1 MRPLKSIASGFASVC
16 LVSAIAIAPASA
28 QSLIR
33 DTEIEHMLRE
43 YADPILDAAG
53 LPSADV
59 DLYIIADPT
68 INAFVTGGQNIFL
81 HTGTIIEA
89 ETPNQLKGV
98 IAHETGHIAGAHL
111 ARINDGMNAAQVPMY
126 ISLGLGLIAAL
137 AGEGGAAGALMASSQ
152 QFGAL
157 SLMTYSRAQ
166 EASADQAALQ
176 YLETSGQS
184 AEGLVEFF
192 ERFRYQEVM
201 SNARRFP
208 YFRSHPLSSERIAI
222 LRDNADAAQHANV
235 DDTPEDIAYLQR
247 IQGKIYGFLA
257 EPEFVLYRYP
267 RTDQTLPARYARAV
281 AYFRDGRL
289 DDARVEIGSLIAQEP
304 DNPYFQELYGQMLF
318 ETGHIAESIPYHRRS
333 VELEPTAP
341 LLRLN
346 LAISLIAADNDAYL
360 DDAQENLQVAL
371 DIEPDNGF
379 AWYELSI
386 VHEREGDTA
395 LAKLAIAEQAYA
407 SGDGARAVM
416 FASRARADLEQG
428 SPAWVRATEIESVGA
443 NMAERQSRRF
453 QITSH

>member
-1 MRPLKSIASGFASVC
+1 MRPLKTIVAAC
-16 LVSAIAIAPASA
+16 LVSVALIAPVSA

-43 YADPILDAAG
+43 YSDPLLNAAG
-53 LPSADV
+53 LAPADV
-59 DLYIIADPT
+59 HLYIIADPS
-68 INAFVTGGQNIFL
+68 INAFVSGGQNIFL

-98 IAHETGHIAGAHL
+98 IAHETGHISGAHL
-111 ARINDGMNAAQVPMY
+111 ARVGDGVGAAQVPMF
-126 ISLGLGLIAAL
+126 ISLGLGLLAAF

-157 SLMTYSRAQ
+157 SFMTYSRAQ

-176 YLETSGQS
+176 FLETSGQS

-222 LRDNADAAQHANV
+222 LRNSADAAAHANV
-235 DDTPEDIAYLQR
+235 DDTPDEMAELR
-247 IQGKIYGFLA
+247 RLQGKIYGFLA

-289 DDARVEIGSLIAQEP
+289 DNARVEIESLIAEEP
-304 DNPYFQELYGQMLF
+304 NNPYFQELYGQMLF
-318 ETGHIAESIPYHRRS
+318 ETGHIRESIPYHARS

-346 LAISLIAADNDAYL
+346 LAISLIAAD
-360 DDAQENLQVAL
+360 DDAFLDQAQDNLQVAL

-379 AWYELSI
+379 AWYQLSI

-395 LAKLAIAEQAYA
+395 LAQLAVAEQAY
-407 SGDGARAVM
+407 SIGDGARAMM
-416 FASRARADLEQG
+416 FAGRARTSLEQG
-428 SPAWVRATEIESVGA
+428 TPAWLRATEIESVSA
-443 NMAERQSRRF
+443 PMAAAQRRQQRVTR
-453 QITSH
+453 